1 MAIEKIPFDFKE
13 YNSTLDKDK
22 KYKGLEKKR
31 RSDVNKKKYDKLQKL
46 EKQKAAIDKLQSDE
60 FSETLRRYYS
70 GGITDANNAVTG
82 GKDIKDF
89 TKTQLIEKFYQDR
102 IWSEWNTVGIAND
115 VGQVLAKDQ
124 QYKGDWAEIT
134 QLYADLPYFGG
145 ETIGFKKWAKDFVP
159 ALLADP
165 INLFSFGA
173 GKVVAQQG
181 AKTVLKEV
189 SKKEFVKSATTKAA
203 INVGMK
209 EAAMG
214 TAVGVG
220 ADALRQSA
228 EIDANL
234 TSDYN
239 VTRTLLAGLFGGGAQ
254 GVFGAALGAW
264 SAKGKAGRFYD
275 KGDGFKGDLD
285 RDIGSAGTNADKTW
299 SGESGKNV
307 SKSGQTT
314 LKMVVGSKV
323 RTADR
328 GNIGQVIL
336 MDGNKIKVSLVSPDG
351 AKATKTFK
359 KSDLE
364 TLTGEKISAVDEI
377 TVDNTIL
384 PKELSGAKPTY
395 NYGNR
400 QIELNFDNDIAKAL
414 YIVGGKGESASHKA
428 YIEFLEKAGVKDIAK
443 KAQAIRKLIKAQ
455 AKGGSD
461 TAKVSADI
469 PKQKPKSSSE
479 IPITEKVSE
488 GQTISN
494 KADDIKRKTPVINLS
509 KFGEGKDTDDAVKEL
524 VKGINKI
531 VKDGDIDTKV
541 RKGLLKEIFE
551 GAQIKLSDAKALQD
565 ELLAIN
571 KIAPELA
578 PTITAGRMNLINKA
592 KEVAEIRKLADEA
605 IDPDEKLILADKL
618 VEALTE
624 KTNLIIEHV
633 TRVRGV
639 SDALQ
644 SQKLEVKVTDAD
656 KLRMEFDKEMADVMP
671 QMIDEI
677 KQITDPKKKI
687 DALDNL
693 ARLSENDEVMRKV
706 LRNIKRKKRTSQVR
720 WTEALNEYAT
730 ANILGD
736 VTTHLVNLSSAG
748 IRFQVKIINDFM
760 SGFVNVLGVKNYSRG
775 FQQMHMAGDLFAAQF
790 MFFKL
795 AAKKAAMSW
804 KANRAIGD
812 TIEHQFDGKQTRNM
826 ETYLKQLREQD
837 SIIKRTAGIIGSPIA
852 KFSFLTLKGLQ
863 AGDSFMKNI
872 FQRAQR
878 VANVNQRMR
887 TFYPDLYK
895 TGKFGDK
902 QAAIKIDEKIINI
915 KENIRFEESK
925 LIDGLSPRAKKKIE
939 LKIKKLNNEITKQN
953 KQRKKLTSFQ
963 EKWNELYFQYE
974 DEFGNFRET
983 GSFSNSEIKDLDD
996 LTKSVANDPTYN
1008 AQESSFTQALQNRM
1022 LDANQFFPD
1031 QKQSAGNIGN
1041 VLLKAAQNNPLIRVL
1056 TGLHFVKTPVNLL
1069 KYGWQMTP
1077 VFNRLNMEFN
1087 AMRTASDPIVRS
1099 KAQGIQATGAA
1110 VYGFAFYA
1118 AGQGLITGWDEK
1130 DPKQRF
1136 SYKYT
1141 DEEGKTRYVNLKR
1154 YFPLSIPFMV
1164 AASINDAKDKMGHM
1178 WEDPLYSQ
1186 EQGMVIDFMRHYA
1199 GSAFSL
1205 WSHIFASNLM
1215 TQDFFKLMSL
1225 ISDTD
1230 VSNEEGEVQVETL
1243 RKHFSRQTS
1252 KLIPMATQ
1260 WRWQNKALGEAEA
1273 ELIDMK
1279 DHLIQSSPHELLS
1292 WINKNSGANLDS
1304 LNFGNAL
1311 SPKRDLYGNPYP
1323 APKGLLLGTFQD
1335 PLTYY
1340 TGVSTNMKDSNGKQL
1355 VYSEEGKRILE
1366 NLNVNWKAPLNTIP
1380 VGLANRLDMK
1390 KAAFIDFTKNKH
1402 FSKNDIERLEGAT
1415 MWSVVSELKGKVK
1428 MKIHGKKRTLN
1439 EAVHY
1444 MIENKHT
1451 EFNKYYRDNPMVRG
1465 KYVGAEYI
1473 KGVIREYEK
1482 LARDFMLQH
1491 AIVEYKGR
1499 VLNINEDKS
1508 FADKI
1513 EKDFMKKESKNNKK
1527 FLDSLLND

>member
-254 GVFGAALGAW
+254 GVFGAGLGAW
-264 SAKGKAGRFYD
+264 SAKGKAGKFYD

-285 RDIGSAGTNADKTW
+285 RDVGNAGTLIDETW

-307 SKSGQTT
+307 KQ
-314 LKMVVGSKV
+314 KANKKV
-323 RTADR
+323 
-328 GNIGQVIL
+328 
-336 MDGNKIKVSLVSPDG
+336 
-351 AKATKTFK
+351 K
-359 KSDLE
+359 KPEE
-364 TLTGEKISAVDEI
+364 T
-377 TVDNTIL
+377 
-384 PKELSGAKPTY
+384 
-395 NYGNR
+395 
-400 QIELNFDNDIAKAL
+400 
-414 YIVGGKGESASHKA
+414 
-428 YIEFLEKAGVKDIAK
+428 
-443 KAQAIRKLIKAQ
+443 
-455 AKGGSD
+455 
-461 TAKVSADI
+461 
-469 PKQKPKSSSE
+469 KQKPSE
-479 IPITEKVSE
+479 TQAIDKKVKE
-488 GQTISN
+488 
-494 KADDIKRKTPVINLS
+494 IKRKTPVINLS

-524 VKGINKI
+524 VEGINKI

-605 IDPDEKLILADKL
+605 IDPNEKLILADKL

-1087 AMRTASDPIVRS
+1087 AMRTASDPVVRS

-1164 AASINDAKDKMGHM
+1164 AASINEAKDKMGHM